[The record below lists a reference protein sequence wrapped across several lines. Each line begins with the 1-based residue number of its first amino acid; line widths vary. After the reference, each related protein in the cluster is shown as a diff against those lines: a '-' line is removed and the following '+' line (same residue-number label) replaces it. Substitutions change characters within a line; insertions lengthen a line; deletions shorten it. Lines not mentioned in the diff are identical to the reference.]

1 MYIFQQIA
9 TSVCR
14 VLKLKIQS
22 YFGIQPNFGF
32 KLCAE
37 SIRAPKISCIPF
49 ECPFLDI
56 LAEAVAIN
64 ITNSPKTT
72 DKTIIL
78 VGDSFTNYDKFN

>member
-1 MYIFQQIA
+1 MYLFQQIA

-14 VLKLKIQS
+14 LLKPKIES
-22 YFGIQPNFGF
+22 YLGIQPDFGF
-32 KLCAE
+32 KLRAE
-37 SIRAPKISCIPF
+37 SIRATKISCIPF
-49 ECPFLDI
+49 KCTFFYI